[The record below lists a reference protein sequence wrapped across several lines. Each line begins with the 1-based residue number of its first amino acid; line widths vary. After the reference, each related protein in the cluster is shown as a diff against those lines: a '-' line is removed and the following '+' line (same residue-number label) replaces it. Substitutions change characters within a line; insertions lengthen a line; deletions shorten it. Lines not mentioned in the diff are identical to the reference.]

1 MQRFSALTYCLIAL
15 AFWGVTAQ
23 CCTVLSFTN
32 HSFSANVV
40 RLLHSLPIFDGQN
53 GTLYLDST
61 ASSHK
66 CHADGGFHE
75 FFNLGKHAGELA

>member
-1 MQRFSALTYCLIAL
+1 MQRPSALAYCLIAL
-15 AFWGVTAQ
+15 AFWGVRAQ
-23 CCTVLSFTN
+23 CCTVLAFTN